1 MTALR
6 DLIDAENAA
15 AAFFRRRVRNRSPT
29 LTNKPGRALER
40 SSPNAFRAGVSF
52 RENIMK
58 MNVVSGSALA
68 AAAIALAASG
78 LASAPA
84 AAKSMQAAV
93 HCMGINTCK
102 GTSACKSASNA
113 CKGQNSCKGQ
123 GWLPVKSA
131 KACTKK
137 GGTVASM

>member
-1 MTALR
+1 
-6 DLIDAENAA
+6 
-15 AAFFRRRVRNRSPT
+15 
-29 LTNKPGRALER
+29 
-40 SSPNAFRAGVSF
+40 
-52 RENIMK
+52 MK

-78 LASAPA
+78 MVSAPA
-84 AAKSMQAAV
+84 AAKSMKPAV
-93 HCMGINTCK
+93 HCMGINSCK
-102 GTSACKSASNA
+102 GTSACKTASNA

-123 GWLPVKSA
+123 GWLPTKSV